1 MLHRYAEKFDGEEA
15 AVSSEVS
22 ALVYLVTPLHAARL
36 LENNACNRAMS
47 EKTVSKYAKQM
58 TDGKWQM
65 NGEPIILNGDGSML
79 NGQHRAAAGVKS
91 GKPFQSLIVKG
102 ISPSTFDTMD
112 SGKQRTLADA
122 MSAENIPNA
131 SSAAATVRCLEAYK
145 QSGTPDTRV
154 LNDLHFVKRDF
165 IDSYYED
172 ADLIQRG
179 ILQATRL
186 RGKMQIAKS
195 AVAFCFVIFAGYDED
210 LAVDFFAGVAD
221 GRKLAKRDPTY
232 VLRERLL
239 LHHQIFR
246 HICVT

>member
-1 MLHRYAEKFDGEEA
+1 
-15 AVSSEVS
+15 
-22 ALVYLVTPLHAARL
+22 
-36 LENNACNRAMS
+36 
-47 EKTVSKYAKQM
+47 
-58 TDGKWQM
+58 
-65 NGEPIILNGDGSML
+65 
-79 NGQHRAAAGVKS
+79 
-91 GKPFQSLIVKG
+91 
-102 ISPSTFDTMD
+102 MD

-165 IDSYYED
+165 INSYYED
-172 ADLIQRG
+172 PELIQRG

-239 LHHQIFR
+239 RIGCSDRDAMTSVEQCAALFKAFR
-246 HICVT
+246 AFAHTVEIGPRQLAWRRYGPAAEKFPEI